1 MINLSCLE
9 KKVEDLEILRIHV
22 EWLPLNSSAIYE
34 NETDEL
40 VRKNK
45 ELSLKLEELKSR
57 CEFLETE
64 NTELKE
70 KKGSNGSK
78 LKSFLR
84 K

>member
-1 MINLSCLE
+1 MNWFE
-9 KKVEDLEILRIHV
+9 
-22 EWLPLNSSAIYE
+22 
-34 NETDEL
+34 
-40 VRKNK
+40 KNK